1 MNDSMLI
8 RFWGV
13 RGSYPVTAPDAA
25 GFGGDTPC
33 VEICAGGQR
42 VIFDAGTGIIALGQI
57 LARAPATETLLLL
70 SHLHH
75 DHTQGLPFFAPLYDC
90 AAHLRIYAPAFSDA
104 ALEKYLTQIISPPH
118 FPLHWSQTAARK
130 IVRRIADRAA
140 LEWNPTPDAPALTLR
155 GFFSP
160 AHPGGIMLYRLEW
173 RGRALVYATDIE
185 GYAYADRR
193 LIEFARDADI
203 LIHDAQYTTA
213 EYLGENGT
221 AKQGWGHS
229 TAAMALDVAQ
239 AAHVRQLVLFHHDP
253 RHDDDTIAQIVSQ
266 TSSPTVS
273 VVAARQGMTLECG
286 AGKMTDA
293 RAFCG
298 IDDALAMPL

>member
-33 VEICAGGQR
+33 VEIFAGEQR
-42 VIFDAGTGIIALGQI
+42 VILDAGTGIIALGHV
-57 LARAPATETLLLL
+57 LARAPEAEILLLL

-90 AAHLRIYAPAFSDA
+90 ATHLHIHAPAFSDV
-104 ALEKYLTQIISPPH
+104 ALEKYLTGIISPPH
-118 FPLHWSQTAARK
+118 FPVHWSQTAARK
-130 IVRRIADRAA
+130 TVRRISDRAA
-140 LEWNPTPDAPALTLR
+140 LEWNPTPDAPALTVR

-160 AHPGGIMLYRLEW
+160 AHPGGVMLYRLEW
-173 RGRALVYATDIE
+173 RGRSLVYATDVE

-193 LIEFARDADI
+193 LIEFARDADV

-213 EYLGENGT
+213 EYLGETGN

-239 AAHVRQLVLFHHDP
+239 AARVRQLVLFHHDP
-253 RHDDDTIAQIVSQ
+253 QHDDDTIAQIVSQ
-266 TSSPTVS
+266 TASPTVA
-273 VVAARQGMTLECG
+273 VFAARQGLTLECG
-286 AGKMTDA
+286 AGGAADA
-293 RAFCG
+293 RAFCV
-298 IDDALAMPL
+298 IDEALATPL